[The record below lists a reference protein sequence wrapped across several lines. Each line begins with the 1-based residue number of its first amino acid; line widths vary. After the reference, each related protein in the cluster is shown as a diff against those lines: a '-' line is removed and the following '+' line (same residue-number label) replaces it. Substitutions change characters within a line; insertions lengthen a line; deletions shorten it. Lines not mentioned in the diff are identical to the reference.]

1 MKVYAQRKQKIVFAL
16 VGKTFLVYS
25 GNVYKNILVTKEIV
39 NFRFGDF
46 VFTKKRGKDSKKK

>member
-16 VGKTFLVYS
+16 VGKTFLVHA
-25 GNVYKNILVTKEIV
+25 GNVYKNILVTKEMV
-39 NFRFGDF
+39 GFRFGEF